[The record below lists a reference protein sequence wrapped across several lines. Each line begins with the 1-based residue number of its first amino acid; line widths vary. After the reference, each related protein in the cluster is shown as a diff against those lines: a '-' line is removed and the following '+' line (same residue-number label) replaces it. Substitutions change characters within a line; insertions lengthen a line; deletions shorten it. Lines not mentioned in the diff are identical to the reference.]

1 MRRPAPLAAALLLT
15 AALSPAA
22 RADDAPRRPKIGIAF
37 AGGGAR
43 GGAHVGVLKVLEQLH
58 IPVDYVAG
66 TSIGSIVAA
75 LYATGM
81 SPDEMEKVLSTTDW
95 DDALQDDQPRRERP
109 FRAKVDDPIYL
120 VKAELGFKK
129 RKLILPGGLVKGQKL
144 GYLLRRFTLP
154 ASEISD
160 FDRLPIPF
168 RAVAT
173 DIVTGQKVVLGKGD
187 VAKAVRA
194 SMAIPGFFSPV
205 ELDGKLLVDGGS
217 SDNLPIDVVKAMG
230 ADVVIAIDIST
241 PLDPREKLNTFLAI
255 TGQTS
260 GFLTRLNVL
269 EQIKT
274 LTPRDIL
281 ITPNLDGISTLSFSD
296 FPKSVGRGETAGR
309 KAADELKK
317 YAVSEAEYAD
327 FQRKQR
333 VPRVPPTIDR
343 VRVEPVPGVD
353 PRLTAHRVKS
363 VPGPLRWKT
372 VERDLAKLYEL
383 DKFSTVDFRVAHE
396 DRQEVLV
403 YQGTPKP
410 PAPDRLRFGLKL
422 DTDFAGDSS
431 FGLRLGFYK
440 TSLNALQAEL
450 RTRVEVGLKNSLL
463 FEFYQPTDFQGRFFV
478 SPTVQIGRETQDV
491 FQGDNQT
498 AKLLETSYGGAIDAG
513 VSLGHLGEIRIG
525 AFRTQSHIETDIFT
539 SAPRETTE
547 NVAGGEFHAV
557 LDQLDSVSFPRDGW
571 FARTDVLLA
580 GKALGA
586 TWEYGKIDATGLF
599 ATSFLNTTIVPSV
612 KIDARLGP
620 DARPYFDLATLGGF
634 LNLSGLHPGQLRGQY
649 GGVARVVAYQR
660 LARFN
665 SIIGTGIYGGGSIE
679 TGNTWNDSVTFEKLR
694 FAGSVFLSADTLI
707 GPLYVGYGLADGGHG
722 TAYLSLGFPVN

>member
-1 MRRPAPLAAALLLT
+1 LLVLAAAS
-15 AALSPAA
+15 SPSL
-22 RADDAPRRPKIGIAF
+22 RGEDAVRRPKIGIAF

-43 GGAHVGVLKVLEQLH
+43 GGAHIGVLKVLEELH

-95 DDALQDDQPRRERP
+95 DEALQDDQPRRERP
-109 FRAKVDDPIYL
+109 FRAKEDDPVYL

-129 RKLILPGGLVKGQKL
+129 RKLVLPGGLVKGQKL

-154 ASEISD
+154 ACDVTD

-173 DIVTGQKVVLGKGD
+173 DIVTGDKVVLGKGD
-187 VAKAVRA
+187 VAMAVRA
-194 SMAIPGFFSPV
+194 SMAIPGFFSPI

-217 SDNLPIDVVKAMG
+217 ADNLPIDVVKAMG

-241 PLDPREKLNTFLAI
+241 PLDPREKLNTFLSI
-255 TGQTS
+255 TSQTT

-274 LTPRDIL
+274 LTPKDVL
-281 ITPNLDGISTLSFSD
+281 ITPDLEGISTMAFSD

-309 KAADELKK
+309 KAAEALRQ
-317 YAVSEAEYAD
+317 YAVSEAEYAE
-327 FQRKQR
+327 FRRKQR
-333 VPRVPPTIDR
+333 VPRVPPTIDS

-353 PRLTAHRVKS
+353 PRLMTHRVES
-363 VPGPLRWKT
+363 VPGPLHWKT
-372 VERDLAKLYEL
+372 VEHDLAKLYEL
-383 DKFSTVDFRVAHE
+383 DKFTTVDFRVVRE
-396 DRQEVLV
+396 DDKEVLV

-450 RTRVEVGLKNSLL
+450 RTKIEVGLKNSLL
-463 FEFYQPTDFQGRFFV
+463 LEFYQPADFRGRFFV
-478 SPTVQIGRETQDV
+478 SPTVEIGRETQDV
-491 FQGDNQT
+491 FQGDNQV
-498 AKLLETSYGGAIDAG
+498 AKLLETSYGGGLDAG
-513 VSLGHLGEIRIG
+513 ISLGSLGEIRVG
-525 AFRTQSHIETDIFT
+525 GFRTQSHIETDIF
-539 SAPRETTE
+539 SGNPREATE
-547 NVAGGEFHAV
+547 NVAGGEFRV
-557 LDQLDSVSFPRDGW
+557 ILDQLDSVSFPRDGW
-571 FARTDVLLA
+571 FARTDLLLA
-580 GKALGA
+580 GTALGA
-586 TWEYGKIDATGLF
+586 TWDYGKISGTGLF
-599 ATSFLNTTIVPSV
+599 ATSFRNTTIVPSV
-612 KIDARLGP
+612 KFDARIGP
-620 DARPYFDLATLGGF
+620 DARPYFDLATEGGF

-649 GGVARVVAYQR
+649 GGIARIVAYQR

-679 TGNTWNDSVTFEKLR
+679 TGNTWNNSVTFSKLR
-694 FAGSVFLSADTLI
+694 FAGSVFLSADTVI
-707 GPLYVGYGLADGGHG
+707 GPLYLGYGLADGGHG